1 MKLWLHN
8 FLPFLFS
15 FQLFPFALS
24 QHSPFFFNDWYKYIY
39 IHYVKYMLYI
49 CLNTY
54 YIYMNIYIHKYNFF
68 SSYNISRNKKK
79 TKNTLMVNT
88 TPMVKMGHTH
98 TAMKSRGP
106 YPKAYLPPLTS
117 WVSLEQILILIQ
129 VNFCFFLIS
138 K

>member
-1 MKLWLHN
+1 
-8 FLPFLFS
+8 
-15 FQLFPFALS
+15 
-24 QHSPFFFNDWYKYIY
+24 
-39 IHYVKYMLYI
+39 MLYI
-49 CLNTY
+49 CINTY

-117 WVSLEQILILIQ
+117 WVSLEQTLILIQ
-129 VNFCFFLIS
+129 VNFCFFF
-138 K
+138 